1 MLKKA
6 LIRQRDQINS
16 FFKKLVHFCGLT
28 YFFVVNYMLVMK
40 KLALDVGTVRI
51 GLASCDI
58 LGLIASA
65 YGVYKRKTLKMDAVY
80 IANLAKELN
89 VDEIIMGK
97 PLKLDGSAGQSV
109 KMVEDLAE
117 AIGKETNIPI
127 VFQDERLSTV
137 SAQRMLIEGNVR
149 REKRKDLIDAVSA
162 TIILQN
168 YLDKPK
174 HN

>member
-1 MLKKA
+1 
-6 LIRQRDQINS
+6 
-16 FFKKLVHFCGLT
+16 
-28 YFFVVNYMLVMK
+28 MK

-51 GLASCDI
+51 GLASCDA

-65 YGVYKRKTLKMDAVY
+65 YGVYKRKSLNLDADY
-80 IANLAKELN
+80 IANLAKELE
-89 VDEIIMGK
+89 VDEIIFGK
-97 PLKLDGSAGQSV
+97 PLKLDGSEGQSV
-109 KMVEDLAE
+109 EMVNELAN
-117 AIGKETNIPI
+117 ALKQKTDVPI
-127 VFQDERLSTV
+127 SFQDERLSTV